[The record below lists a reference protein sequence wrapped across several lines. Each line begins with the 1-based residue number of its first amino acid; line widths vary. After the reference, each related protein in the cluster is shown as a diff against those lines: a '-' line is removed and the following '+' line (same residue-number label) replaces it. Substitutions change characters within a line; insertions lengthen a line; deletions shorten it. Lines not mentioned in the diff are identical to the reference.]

1 MKRPLILVTNDDGV
15 EARGI
20 QCLIEAVC
28 PLGEVVVVAPDGPRS
43 AQSNAIT
50 VNSPLRFWKHLEKDG
65 LTVYRCN
72 GTPTDCVKIALCH
85 ILEQK
90 PDLLVS
96 GINHGSNS
104 SASVMYS
111 GTMGAAFEGCRAGI
125 PSLAFSLCDFDPRA
139 DFTFAMEFA
148 TMLSGK
154 VLKESLPNGVC
165 LNVNVPAV
173 KNIKGLRLCRQA
185 DAKWT
190 ERFVQ
195 REDPAGNNY
204 YWLTGFLENKEPNAD
219 DTDEAALEQGYVS
232 VVPCKVDLTDYHAL
246 SNLKKWNYETKV

>member
-1 MKRPLILVTNDDGV
+1 MRDV
-15 EARGI
+15 E
-20 QCLIEAVC
+20 QVFL
-28 PLGEVVVVAPDGPRS
+28 RS
-43 AQSNAIT
+43 
-50 VNSPLRFWKHLEKDG
+50 LF
-65 LTVYRCN
+65 
-72 GTPTDCVKIALCH
+72 
-85 ILEQK
+85 
-90 PDLLVS
+90 
-96 GINHGSNS
+96 
-104 SASVMYS
+104 
-111 GTMGAAFEGCRAGI
+111 
-125 PSLAFSLCDFDPRA
+125 DFDPRA

-219 DTDEAALEQGYVS
+219 DTDEAVLEQGYVS